1 MKTVKLGKN
10 IYPRLENFD
19 EIKEKLVD
27 RFGIELYF
35 LFEDGIEFHYPD
47 HLRVLRFPG
56 DISFYDGNRLILY
69 FEESFLTLN
78 FFLPDDSLYFSIK
91 IENLSLTDSLL
102 ENLKE
107 KLEAEVIS
115 EDIEEE
121 EENG

>member
-10 IYPRLENFD
+10 IYPKVESLD
-19 EIKEKLVD
+19 EVKEKLVD
-27 RFGIELYF
+27 RFGIKLYF

-69 FEESFLTLN
+69 FEESFSTLN
-78 FFLPDDSLYFSIK
+78 FFLSDDSLYFSIE
-91 IENLSLTDSLL
+91 IENLLLTDSLI
-102 ENLKE
+102 EGLKE
-107 KLEAEVIS
+107 KLKVEVS
-115 EDIEEE
+115 ENTEE

>member
-1 MKTVKLGKN
+1 MKTVKVGKN
-10 IYPRLENFD
+10 IYPKSENLD

-27 RFGIELYF
+27 RFGIKLYF

-69 FEESFLTLN
+69 FEESFSTLN
-78 FFLPDDSLYFSIK
+78 FFLPDDSIYFSIE
-91 IENLSLTDSLL
+91 IENLLLTDSLL
-102 ENLKE
+102 EDLKE
-107 KLEAEVIS
+107 KLKVEVS
-115 EDIEEE
+115 ENKEE

>member
-10 IYPRLENFD
+10 IYPKSENLD

-27 RFGIELYF
+27 RFGIKLYF

-69 FEESFLTLN
+69 FEESFSTLN
-78 FFLPDDSLYFSIK
+78 FFLPDDSIYFSIE
-91 IENLSLTDSLL
+91 IENLLLTDSLL
-102 ENLKE
+102 EDLKE
-107 KLEAEVIS
+107 KLKVEVS
-115 EDIEEE
+115 ENKEE

>member
-10 IYPRLENFD
+10 IYPKVESLD
-19 EIKEKLVD
+19 EVKEKLAD
-27 RFGIELYF
+27 RFGIKLYF

-69 FEESFLTLN
+69 FEESFSTLN
-78 FFLPDDSLYFSIK
+78 FFLSDDSLYFSIE
-91 IENLSLTDSLL
+91 IENLLLTDSLI
-102 ENLKE
+102 EGLKE
-107 KLEAEVIS
+107 KLKVEVS
-115 EDIEEE
+115 ENTEE

>member
-10 IYPRLENFD
+10 IYPKLENLD
-19 EIKEKLVD
+19 EVKEKLVD
-27 RFGIELYF
+27 RFGIKLYF

-69 FEESFLTLN
+69 FEESFSTIN
-78 FFLPDDSLYFSIK
+78 FFLPDDSLYFSIE
-91 IENLSLTDSLL
+91 IENLLLTDSFL
-102 ENLKE
+102 EDLKE
-107 KLEAEVIS
+107 KLKVEVS
-115 EDIEEE
+115 ENNEE